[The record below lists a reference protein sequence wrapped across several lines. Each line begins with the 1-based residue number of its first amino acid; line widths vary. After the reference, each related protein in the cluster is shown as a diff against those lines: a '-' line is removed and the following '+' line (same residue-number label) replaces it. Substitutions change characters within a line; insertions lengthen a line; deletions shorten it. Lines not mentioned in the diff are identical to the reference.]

1 MKTKFNREIKVGI
14 MVIVAIFIFY
24 FGMNFLKGVSI
35 FQKSYNYSGYFENI
49 DGLVPSAQV
58 KIKGYKVGQVSDIK
72 FDFSKEQAFTVIV
85 SVDKNIVIPKN
96 TIMVLSD
103 DGLMGG
109 KIIELTYS
117 PTSVSTES
125 YKPNSVLPTQ
135 TRGGLIAD
143 ITGGIM
149 PKIERV
155 AEHADSLIVSLNK
168 LIENPSINASLYSIE
183 KTTSELAAAS
193 TQLKGM
199 MNTQLPSALNDL
211 NAITQDFRITSGN
224 IKKIDFAGTM
234 ESADFTIKNLQQ
246 LSTKLNNNEGSLGLL
261 LNDNS
266 LYIKLSNT
274 TESADKL
281 LIDLKENPNRYVNF
295 SLFGSKK

>member
-58 KIKGYKVGQVSDIK
+58 KIKGYKVGQVTDIK
-72 FDFSKEQAFTVIV
+72 FDFTKEQAFTVII
-85 SVDKNIVIPKN
+85 SVYKNIAIPKN
-96 TIMVLSD
+96 TKMVLSD

-117 PTSVSTES
+117 PTSVATES
-125 YKPNSVLPTQ
+125 YKPNAILPTQ
-135 TRGGLIAD
+135 TQGGLIAD

-168 LIENPSINASLYSIE
+168 LIENPSINASLFSIE
-183 KTTSELAAAS
+183 KTTAELAAAS
-193 TQLKGM
+193 IQLKGM

-211 NAITQDFRITSGN
+211 NAITQDFRVTSGN

-246 LSTKLNNNEGSLGLL
+246 LSTKLNDNKGSLGLL

-266 LYIKLSNT
+266 LYIKLNNT

-281 LIDLKENPNRYVNF
+281 LIDLKENPKRYVNF